1 MIPLRDTIPSRTFP
15 AVTIMLIALNVVVF
29 IYQLSLGRENAA
41 LVAALGAVPAQ
52 FIEAAT
58 HAAPV
63 VPPLLSLF
71 SSMFLH
77 GGILH
82 LAGNMVFLWIFGNN
96 VEDATGHLRF
106 LAFYLLCG
114 LVAALTHIGVAAATR
129 VATDPSLR
137 LPMIGASGAVSGVLG
152 AYFLL
157 YPRARI
163 VTLIFLVFFAQTVT
177 IPAYFFLGLWFLM
190 QVISGAADLAGRG
203 GGVAWFAHVGGFA
216 AGMALLLVF
225 RNRRA
230 RLWSRITG

>member
-1 MIPLRDTIPSRTFP
+1 LIPLRDTIPTRTFP
-15 AVTIMLIALNVVVF
+15 AVTILLIALNVVVF
-29 IYQLSLGRENAA
+29 LYQVSLGRENAA

-52 FIEAAT
+52 FTGAAA

-77 GGILH
+77 GGFLH

-96 VEDATGHLRF
+96 VEDSTGHLRF
-106 LAFYLLCG
+106 LVFYLLCG
-114 LVAALTHIGVAAATR
+114 ILAAGAHIATHP
-129 VATDPSLR
+129 DSR

-157 YPRARI
+157 YPRSRI
-163 VTLIFLVFFAQTVT
+163 VTLVFLGFFAQTVT
-177 IPAYFFLGLWFLM
+177 IPAFFFLGFWFLM
-190 QVISGAADLAGRG
+190 QFLSGAADIAGQAA
-203 GGVAWFAHVGGFA
+203 GVAWFAHVGGFA
-216 AGMALLLVF
+216 AGMVLLLVF
-225 RNRRA
+225 RNREA

>member
-1 MIPLRDTIPSRTFP
+1 LIPLRDTIPTRTFP
-15 AVTIMLIALNVVVF
+15 AVTIMLIALNVLAFV
-29 IYQLSLGRENAA
+29 YQLSLGRENAA

-52 FIEAAT
+52 FTGAAA

-63 VPPLLSLF
+63 VPPALSLL

-96 VEDATGHLRF
+96 VEDSTGHLRF

-114 LVAALTHIGVAAATR
+114 ALAAGAHIATHP
-129 VATDPSLR
+129 DSR

-157 YPRARI
+157 YPRSRI
-163 VTLIFLVFFAQTVT
+163 VTLIFLGFFAQTVT
-177 IPAYFFLGLWFLM
+177 IPAFFFLGFWFLM
-190 QVISGAADLAGRG
+190 QFLSGAADLAGRG
-203 GGVAWFAHVGGFA
+203 GVVAWFAHVGGFA
-216 AGMALLLVF
+216 AGMVLLLVF

-230 RLWSRITG
+230 RLWSPITG